1 MRPVYTAFILVLS
14 GLLAALFHPG
24 QVAKIW
30 DTDLHNPN
38 DRYYQVSFLANQ
50 HHSLTNNLSQLGG
63 RLLRSEGQR
72 VQMLLA
78 PPPDVTVYLRPIVT
92 QQALLKDQQQQVR
105 SYKPLHVLTLK
116 PLNPKASKQL
126 IFDVNTHLPQ
136 RISLGDTA
144 RFGGGFQ
151 LELARSE
158 SGQRVIGGLEILYV
172 TDTSQSVYPPWA
184 ILLLMTGAPLI
195 WLWLW
200 AALLPIAVAL
210 AVTVCVVVGLHLLS
224 IVTFPLAGLFLWAL
238 TLTCALLLL
247 VKAWL
252 ERHPVA
258 VTPILMA
265 CLLLAAYLRWEEI
278 LKHAA
283 VPIRL
288 QPAAESYYTQA
299 LRMDLWGPSGFFSGT
314 AAHDPLFPFLLKLTG
329 HLFGFSPF
337 HMFYLSWFFSL
348 ALVAGVF
355 FLSRR
360 WLNSPYWALLAAFA
374 VALNPLLIEEAARRQ
389 PSGLLGC
396 IVLCLLVLLPKV
408 EKWGLW
414 GGGLLGAI
422 CVIWV
427 WTQAASAPFLCLSL
441 LAYGLYALVMKQ
453 YTLLRP
459 LLIALVIFVSASAS
473 HLYPSYREQNTPL
486 VGATHYL
493 SWAANQELADTPG
506 YPASTDLAWLG
517 TRAPGYQRVTPEAY
531 LTRLHSPV
539 SLIPMALLGYL
550 AMGLDAAGAMMGIA
564 TGQNSLLTLIDGMA
578 GSYNFLGVLLLFLLE
593 VLAWV
598 TLCIYVV
605 LHRKYWR
612 IAPFALLLVL
622 PYSIFYG
629 VFVYKG
635 WINSLLLQDLT
646 VFVALIPLLVIIGT
660 DILRS
665 FWQRLRLLTQ
675 SA

>member
-1 MRPVYTAFILVLS
+1 MRPIYTAFILVLS
-14 GLLAALFHPG
+14 GLLAALFHFG

-30 DTDLHNPN
+30 ETDLHNPN
-38 DRYYQVSFLANQ
+38 DRYYQVSFVGNQ

-63 RLLRSEGQR
+63 RLIRSDGQR

-78 PPPDVTVYLRPIVT
+78 PPPGVTVYLRPIVA
-92 QQALLKDQQQQVR
+92 QQTLLKDQKQHVH
-105 SYKPLHVLTLK
+105 SYKPLHVMTLK
-116 PLNPKASKQL
+116 PLHPKAPKQL
-126 IFDVNTHLPQ
+126 LFDVNTHLPQ
-136 RISLGDTA
+136 RISLGDSA
-144 RFGGGFQ
+144 LGGAFQ

-158 SGQRVIGGLEILYV
+158 SGQRVIGGLEIMYV
-172 TDTSQSVYPPWA
+172 TDTAESVYPPWA
-184 ILLLMTGAPLI
+184 ILLFMTGAPLI

-210 AVTVCVVVGLHLLS
+210 AVVVCVLVGLHLLS
-224 IVTFPLAGLFLWAL
+224 IVAFPLASLILLAL
-238 TLTCALLLL
+238 TLTCAMILLI
-247 VKAWL
+247 KAFL
-252 ERHPVA
+252 ERRPVA
-258 VTPILMA
+258 VTPMLMA
-265 CLLLAAYLRWEEI
+265 CMLLAAYLRWEEI
-278 LKHAA
+278 LKHAT

-299 LRMDLWGPSGFFSGT
+299 LRMDLWGPTGFFSGT

-348 ALVAGVF
+348 VLVAGVF

-360 WLNSPYWALLAAFA
+360 WLNSPYWALWAAFA

-396 IVLCLLVLLPKV
+396 IFLCLLVLLPKV
-408 EKWGLW
+408 ETWGLW
-414 GGGLLGAI
+414 GGALLGFV

-427 WTQAASAPFLCLSL
+427 WTQAASAPLLCLSL
-441 LAYGLYALVMKQ
+441 LVYGLYALVMKR
-453 YTLLRP
+453 YRLLRA
-459 LLIALVIFVSASAS
+459 LLIALLLLVSASAS
-473 HLYPSYREQNTPL
+473 HLYPSYREQRTPL

-531 LTRLHSPV
+531 LTRIHSPLG
-539 SLIPMALLGYL
+539 LIPMACLGYV
-550 AMGLDAAGAMMGIA
+550 AMGLDAVGAMMGIA

-578 GSYNFLGVLLLFLLE
+578 GAYNFLGVLLLFLLE
-593 VLAWV
+593 VLALV
-598 TLCIYVV
+598 TLCMYIV
-605 LHRKYWR
+605 LHRKYWQ

-622 PYSIFYG
+622 PYSVFYG
-629 VFVYKG
+629 VFLYKG

-646 VFVALIPLLVIIGT
+646 VFVAIIPLLVIIGA

-665 FWQRLRLLTQ
+665 FWTRLRLLTQ
-675 SA
+675 